1 MHVITAYFKS
11 GKINAIILYPVD
23 QTLDSAIQRIK
34 QLFPV
39 ILICWMGIYP
49 VDSAMQL
56 LNNLGLVIL
65 FDNLIDGMII
75 AVVIATEKQFQIK
88 GVFLSTNPKTDF

>member
-1 MHVITAYFKS
+1 
-11 GKINAIILYPVD
+11 
-23 QTLDSAIQRIK
+23 
-34 QLFPV
+34 
-39 ILICWMGIYP
+39 MGIYP

-88 GVFLSTNPKTDF
+88 VVFLSTNPKTDF